1 MCVCVCVLAAPAFC
15 IMSLACL
22 WEECSCAVVL
32 RMSLTGSSRAQ
43 AQDEL
48 QPRLALG
55 VPHACVGI
63 CNAAAIRRLKLC
75 GGPTHRHLLHD
86 DPRPEDGSSPDQARE
101 AEAQGPFARVQG
113 GVRAVEGWHV
123 YVESRRAYAETVVA
137 QPGSPTCG
145 ESHYANT
152 GCIASAEA
160 AATSAQFASH
170 ARIRHARLG
179 K

>member
-1 MCVCVCVLAAPAFC
+1 
-15 IMSLACL
+15 MSLACL
-22 WEECSCAVVL
+22 WGECSCAVVL

-63 CNAAAIRRLKLC
+63 CNAEPSRRLELC
-75 GGPTHRHLLHD
+75 GGPTHRHLLQD
-86 DPRPEDGSSPDQARE
+86 DPRPEDGSPPGQARE

-123 YVESRRAYAETVVA
+123 YVESRRAYAETVGA
-137 QPGSPTCG
+137 HPGSPTCG
-145 ESHYANT
+145 ESHYGKT

-160 AATSAQFASH
+160 ATTSAQFESH
-170 ARIRHARLG
+170 ARVRHARLRN
-179 K
+179 